1 MKYVHYL
8 LNFSFNDE
16 SNNEVSEAIERG
28 VRATA
33 AFKEA
38 NPVLLERKYS
48 VITCDIFHDHLKEV
62 ILITVMLSCNIMHSC
77 NHN

>member
-1 MKYVHYL
+1 MFTYFI

-16 SNNEVSEAIERG
+16 SNNEVSNAIERG
-28 VRATA
+28 VRATT

-48 VITCDIFHDHLKEV
+48 VLTFDVFHDYPKEL
-62 ILITVMLSCNIMHSC
+62 IL
-77 NHN
+77 

>member
-1 MKYVHYL
+1 MKYVHYI

-16 SNNEVSEAIERG
+16 SNNEVSE

-48 VITCDIFHDHLKEV
+48 VITCDIFHDYLKEL

>member
-1 MKYVHYL
+1 MIKNVHYI

-28 VRATA
+28 VRATT

-38 NPVLLERKYS
+38 NPVLLERK
-48 VITCDIFHDHLKEV
+48 
-62 ILITVMLSCNIMHSC
+62 
-77 NHN
+77 

>member
-1 MKYVHYL
+1 MHKSYKNVHYI

-16 SNNEVSEAIERG
+16 SNNEVSAAIERG
-28 VRATA
+28 VRSTT

-48 VITCDIFHDHLKEV
+48 VITCDIFHNRV
-62 ILITVMLSCNIMHSC
+62 PCPSN
-77 NHN
+77 